1 MDDSALCTNFTDIG
15 TLILCIVDPIP
26 HGFID
31 FTTHIESQSTK
42 LLLDLIYAEWK
53 LTVNKLLRIGSK
65 VIFKSPKK
73 NMNDLVPTGLDFK
86 PMHTAS
92 LMLEAERILLLKFFK
107 V

>member
-1 MDDSALCTNFTDIG
+1 MDDSALCTHLTDIG
-15 TLILCIVDPIP
+15 TLILCIVDTIP

-53 LTVNKLLRIGSK
+53 LTVDKLIRITSK

-73 NMNDLVPTGLDFK
+73 NMNNFVPPGLDLNSI
-86 PMHTAS
+86 HTAS
-92 LMLEAERILLLKFFK
+92 LVLEAEGIMLFK
-107 V
+107 VFKI

>member
-1 MDDSALCTNFTDIG
+1 
-15 TLILCIVDPIP
+15 
-26 HGFID
+26 
-31 FTTHIESQSTK
+31 
-42 LLLDLIYAEWK
+42 
-53 LTVNKLLRIGSK
+53 